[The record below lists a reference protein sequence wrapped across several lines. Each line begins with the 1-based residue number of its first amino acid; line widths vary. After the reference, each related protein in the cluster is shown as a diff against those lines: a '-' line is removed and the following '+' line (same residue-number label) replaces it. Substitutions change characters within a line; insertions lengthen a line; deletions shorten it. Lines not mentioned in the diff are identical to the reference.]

1 MGGPD
6 RNSLGVAGG
15 ALIVLIALIILVTR
29 LTPIWGGYDP
39 WIDESMLLSSFPLES
54 WAALFRPLPL
64 FEQATPLGHA
74 VLLHITT
81 GIFPQDAVM
90 ATRLVSAMAGL
101 TAAGF
106 LYATLRRVTIGDERV
121 LALSLICLSPF
132 IIRYS
137 LEIKPYI
144 FDYLSTC
151 MVMYAGARLIHAR
164 RVVDMAVFVTAG
176 VFAVVFSFTAPL
188 VIGAL
193 GIGVAVQRWADSPRG
208 FVLREHLTFALVLAF
223 LAAAFLA
230 CYFLYTRPVTALQF
244 ASWNQQYQRDFLVFP
259 PLSLDA
265 LRDWLA
271 LPLFMFQQLD
281 PLPGWVYSDYPQAP
295 LKWIMLFFFSAV
307 MICGIS
313 AMGRRRIYL
322 PSSLGAAAF
331 LIFGLNLAGI
341 LPISFVRH
349 FTFIMPITGIIF
361 ACGIVVLL
369 RWLLDRI
376 SPVHAKRTMALV
388 LACSVILYSARGLYR
403 STTLAIEEVSPLIAH
418 IQADDHADAPVWVYL
433 AAQPAMRVLAP
444 EGMSIIGNVDHV
456 SNPVGFFF
464 KHQNF
469 PSFSVNEAYVRKF
482 REDLRGRDFVW
493 MYFLICSWRQR
504 SRGCARLRRKKSA
517 HAARSWQPVVRSCGN
532 AGSEKR

>member
-188 VIGAL
+188 VIAHW
-193 GIGVAVQRWADSPRG
+193 VS
-208 FVLREHLTFALVLAF
+208 
-223 LAAAFLA
+223 
-230 CYFLYTRPVTALQF
+230 
-244 ASWNQQYQRDFLVFP
+244 AS
-259 PLSLDA
+259 
-265 LRDWLA
+265 
-271 LPLFMFQQLD
+271 
-281 PLPGWVYSDYPQAP
+281 
-295 LKWIMLFFFSAV
+295 
-307 MICGIS
+307 
-313 AMGRRRIYL
+313 
-322 PSSLGAAAF
+322 PSS
-331 LIFGLNLAGI
+331 AG
-341 LPISFVRH
+341 PIPRAGSF
-349 FTFIMPITGIIF
+349 
-361 ACGIVVLL
+361 CGS
-369 RWLLDRI
+369 I
-376 SPVHAKRTMALV
+376 SH
-388 LACSVILYSARGLYR
+388 
-403 STTLAIEEVSPLIAH
+403 SP
-418 IQADDHADAPVWVYL
+418 
-433 AAQPAMRVLAP
+433 
-444 EGMSIIGNVDHV
+444 
-456 SNPVGFFF
+456 GFWRF
-464 KHQNF
+464 
-469 PSFSVNEAYVRKF
+469 
-482 REDLRGRDFVW
+482 
-493 MYFLICSWRQR
+493 WRQR
-504 SRGCARLRRKKSA
+504 FSPAI
-517 HAARSWQPVVRSCGN
+517 SCT
-532 AGSEKR
+532 RVP